1 MNTFSVKSVS
11 FVVLLIVLLLSGCTS
26 YSGQTRQFDAVDTA
40 VSTLPI
46 LNQDSTEN
54 TFFATPEPSPSP
66 VPLAGEV
73 LLPDNVWAQEQAFVA
88 LYERINP
95 AVVYINVGNG
105 QGSGFV
111 YDLDGHIVTNNHV
124 VAGAQTL
131 QVRFTNGRTVP
142 ATIVGAD
149 AASDLAVIRV
159 DPTGLGLTPVEL
171 ADSATLRV
179 GQIVVAIGSPFGLE
193 SSMTTGIISA
203 LNRSFPAG
211 TFQVPDIIQTDAAIN
226 PGNSGGPLLDLYGR
240 VIGVNSRIESPV
252 RGSSGIGYAIPS
264 NLVQAVVPQL
274 IADGR
279 VQYPWLGISGVEVT
293 ANNAGQLGF
302 NSEQRGILISGL
314 VAGGPADKAGL
325 RAANASGAGGDV
337 IVAIDDIPITTFSDL
352 VGYIVQYTAVG
363 QTIQLQVLRNGQ
375 VQVVPLIL
383 QARPSGS

>member
-1 MNTFSVKSVS
+1 MNTFPIKTVP
-11 FVVLLIVLLLSGCTS
+11 FVVLLIVLMLSGCA
-26 YSGQTRQFDAVDTA
+26 GFIGEARQFDAMDTA
-40 VSTLPI
+40 VSAPLLPY
-46 LNQDSTEN
+46 QSSAEASVV
-54 TFFATPEPSPSP
+54 ATPDSLPEPGLQAEDMV
-66 VPLAGEV
+66 VPDDV
-73 LLPDNVWAQEQAFVA
+73 LAQEQAFID

-124 VAGAQTL
+124 VSGAQTL
-131 QVRFTNGRTVP
+131 QVRFTNGRVVP
-142 ATIVGAD
+142 ATIVGTD
-149 AASDLAVIRV
+149 ASSDLAVIRV
-159 DPTGLGLTPVEL
+159 DPAGLGLTPVEL
-171 ADSATLRV
+171 ADSSALKV

-274 IADGR
+274 ITNGR
-279 VQYPWLGISGVEVT
+279 AQYPWLGISGVEVT
-293 ANNAGQLGF
+293 ANNAAQLGF
-302 NSEQRGILISGL
+302 SNEQQGILISSL
-314 VAGGPADKAGL
+314 VSGGPADKAGL
-325 RAANASGAGGDV
+325 RAANSAGVGGDV
-337 IVAIDDIPITTFSDL
+337 IVGIDDKTINTFSDL

-363 QTIQLQVLRNGQ
+363 QTIQIHILRNGQ
-375 VQVVPLIL
+375 VQTVPLTL

>member
-1 MNTFSVKSVS
+1 MNTLSLKTVP
-11 FVVLLIVLLLSGCTS
+11 FVVLLIVLLLSGCAGL
-26 YSGQTRQFDAVDTA
+26 SGEARQFEAMDTA
-40 VSTLPI
+40 VSIPLVSQPDTAEII
-46 LNQDSTEN
+46 LA
-54 TFFATPEPSPSP
+54 ATPIPLPTP
-66 VPLAGEV
+66 VIELDVVPE
-73 LLPDNVWAQEQAFVA
+73 DVWTQEQAFID

-111 YDLDGHIVTNNHV
+111 YDANGHIVTNNHV
-124 VAGAQTL
+124 VTGAQTL
-131 QVRFTNGRTVP
+131 QVRFTNGRIVP
-142 ATIVGAD
+142 ATIIGAD

-159 DPTGLGLTPVEL
+159 DPTGLALSPVEF
-171 ADSATLRV
+171 ADSSALKV

-203 LNRSFPAG
+203 LNRSFPEG

-274 IADGR
+274 IANGLA
-279 VQYPWLGISGVEVT
+279 QYPWLGISGVEVT
-293 ANNAGQLGF
+293 ANNAGQLGLS
-302 NSEQRGILISGL
+302 SEQQGILISGL
-314 VAGGPADKAGL
+314 VGGGPADTAGL
-325 RAANASGAGGDV
+325 RAANAAGVGGDV
-337 IVAIDDIPITTFSDL
+337 IVAIDDKPISTFSDL
-352 VGYIVQYTAVG
+352 VGHIVQYTAVG
-363 QTIQLQVLRNGQ
+363 QTIQVHVLRNGQ
-375 VQVVPLIL
+375 IQVIPLTL

>member
-1 MNTFSVKSVS
+1 MNTLSLKTVP
-11 FVVLLIVLLLSGCTS
+11 FVVLLIVLLLSGCAGL
-26 YSGQTRQFDAVDTA
+26 SGEARQFEVMDTA
-40 VSTLPI
+40 VSIPLVSQPDT
-46 LNQDSTEN
+46 TEIIVA
-54 TFFATPEPSPSP
+54 ATPLPSPTP
-66 VPLAGEV
+66 VIELEHVVVPE
-73 LLPDNVWAQEQAFVA
+73 DVWTQEQAFID

-111 YDLDGHIVTNNHV
+111 YDANGHIVTNNHV

-142 ATIVGAD
+142 ATIIGAD

-159 DPTGLGLTPVEL
+159 DPTGLALAPVEF
-171 ADSATLRV
+171 ADSSALKV

-203 LNRSFPAG
+203 LNRSFPQG

-252 RGSSGIGYAIPS
+252 RGSSGIGYAIPA
-264 NLVQAVVPQL
+264 NLVQAVIPQL
-274 IADGR
+274 IANGR
-279 VQYPWLGISGVEVT
+279 AQYPWLGISGVEVT
-293 ANNAGQLGF
+293 ANNAGQLGLS
-302 NSEQRGILISGL
+302 SEQRGILISGL
-314 VAGGPADKAGL
+314 VSGGPADTAGL
-325 RAANASGAGGDV
+325 RAANAAGAGGDV
-337 IVAIDDIPITTFSDL
+337 IVAIDDKPISTFSDL
-352 VGYIVQYTAVG
+352 VSHIVQYTAVG
-363 QTIQLQVLRNGQ
+363 QTIQVHVLRNGQ
-375 VQVVPLIL
+375 VQVIPLTL